1 MLRQEE
7 MQQICLECVVFLK
20 NPEVQSQK
28 SAQTSS
34 AVLQKYP
41 GGAET
46 TVPHRPFLSYF
57 NTEVTLTWKSTAS
70 SRLWPLFL

>member
-1 MLRQEE
+1 

-20 NPEVQSQK
+20 NPAEVQSQK

-41 GGAET
+41 GGAES

-57 NTEVTLTWKSTAS
+57 NMEVTLTWKSTAS
-70 SRLWPLFL
+70 SRL